1 MMKIN
6 FDGIHSINPVRRGCL
21 YLASPVSGPLNS
33 SIRNALE
40 MLNEDK
46 SHLFMAGGISTR
58 PVLVVSDP
66 DEWDKYHTVKVL
78 VSTTKPDVPGM
89 NIQPSQHYKACDGDN
104 RSVKLEVNNIRSIS
118 ASCLYKYIGSVS
130 DALMDLILLLT
141 ETFTTMRASTVCSVL
156 KEMKVALTCWP
167 EYAEDIM
174 ACYMRA
180 YKMYPHI
187 VAANS
192 PELIPDFKV
201 ENHKR
206 FIGAVMTNNKSTR
219 IVPVDDQIDE
229 LPELSYIDP
238 QEMITEVPEVD
249 DTAVEESEE
258 EPKESEL
265 VVDRRIFKYSPEGR
279 EWKGCAVKGRNIV
292 SDLAVLAAIDE
303 NVITTQ
309 EGGKLLG
316 CTNYL
321 ADKKLN
327 EAKSAKKTYELNS
340 LSYSAFMSWITNREK
355 TYGTSAFDRG
365 TLEVLFSIASADIY
379 ENVPD
384 KVDFKSIRNLK
395 EILGVS
401 KYIDVNEKIRAAYY
415 ALKAYE
421 VYEIVPHISVKPLAR
436 MLGLNLSVASWLSKL
451 CKAAKDIVD
460 GKVVAQKRTS
470 QTISVGEMKGEE
482 SNEVTEDKT
491 ELYREQVR
499 SIRSFLTHEG
509 FRSMPPK
516 IRAVFL
522 SIPRGFIKE
531 YCMKQPGWTA
541 ASFDVEYK
549 TAVEF
554 MRQKQRIDDAKANA
568 MQ

>member
-89 NIQPSQHYKACDGDN
+89 NIQPSQHYKACDSDT
-104 RSVKLEVNNIRSIS
+104 RSVKVEINNIRSIS
-118 ASCLYKYIGSVS
+118 AGCLYKYVGSVS

-141 ETFTTMRASTVCSVL
+141 ESFTTMRASTVCSVL
-156 KEMKVALTCWP
+156 QQMKVALSCWP

-187 VAANS
+187 VAANN

-206 FIGAVMTNNKSTR
+206 FIGAVLTNNKSTR
-219 IVPVDDQIDE
+219 ILDNVEDRIDDMDANDLPKAPDITPVNE
-229 LPELSYIDP
+229 PEP
-238 QEMITEVPEVD
+238 V
-249 DTAVEESEE
+249 E
-258 EPKESEL
+258 EPKEENETEPKL
-265 VVDRRIFKYSPEGR
+265 VVGHRIFKYSPEGR
-279 EWKGCAVKGRNIV
+279 EWKSCAVKGRNIV
-292 SDLAVLAAIDE
+292 SDLAILAAIDE

-316 CTNYL
+316 CTNYI

-395 EILGVS
+395 EILGIS

-460 GKVVAQKRTS
+460 GKVVAQKRAS

-531 YCMKQPGWTA
+531 YCMKQPGWSA

-554 MRQKQRIDDAKANA
+554 MRQKQRIDDAKASA

>member
-6 FDGIHSINPVRRGCL
+6 FDGMHNINPVRRGCL
-21 YLASPVSGPLNS
+21 YLASPVSGPPGS
-33 SIRNALE
+33 EIRNMME
-40 MLNEDK
+40 CLNENK
-46 SHLFMAGGISTR
+46 THLFMAGGISTR
-58 PVLVVSDP
+58 PVLIISDP
-66 DEWDKYHTVKVL
+66 DEWDKYHNVKVL

-89 NIQPSQHYKACDGDN
+89 TIQSSQHYKACDGDT
-104 RSVKLEVNNIRSIS
+104 RSVKLELNNVRSIS
-118 ASCLYKYIGSVS
+118 AGCLYKYIGTVS
-130 DALMDLILLLT
+130 EALMELILLLT
-141 ETFTTMRASTVCSVL
+141 ETFTTMRASTVCALL
-156 KEMKVALTCWP
+156 KEMKAMLSVWP

-187 VAANS
+187 VATNA

-206 FIGAVMTNNKSTR
+206 FIGAVLTNNKSTR
-219 IVPVDDQIDE
+219 IIDNVE
-229 LPELSYIDP
+229 RDIID
-238 QEMITEVPEVD
+238 EVPEEPVVNMVAD
-249 DTAVEESEE
+249 EPVEEPEEQEE
-258 EPKESEL
+258 EPAPKIGH
-265 VVDRRIFKYSPEGR
+265 RIFRHSLEGR
-279 EWKGCAVKGRNIV
+279 DWTPCAVRGRNII
-292 SDLAVLAAIDE
+292 SDIAVLAAVDE
-303 NVITTQ
+303 DVITMQ

-316 CTNYL
+316 CTSYL
-321 ADKKLN
+321 TDKKLS
-327 EAKSAKKTYELNS
+327 EAKANEKTYELNR
-340 LSYSAFMSWITNREK
+340 LSYSAFMSWYTNREK
-355 TYGTSAFDRG
+355 TFGDSAFSKD
-365 TLEVLFSIASADIY
+365 TLEVLFSIMSTDIY

-384 KVDFKSIRNLK
+384 KIDFKSIKNLK

-401 KYIDVNEKIRAAYY
+401 KYIDISEKIRAAYY

-421 VYEIVPHISVKPLAR
+421 VYEIIPHISVKPLAR
-436 MLGLNLSVASWLSKL
+436 MLGLNLNIASWLSKM
-451 CKAAKDIVD
+451 CKAAKDIAD
-460 GKVVAQKRTS
+460 GKIVAQKRTT
-470 QTISVGEMKGEE
+470 QTVISVGEKKGDVG
-482 SNEVTEDKT
+482 NEVAEDKT

-509 FRSMPPK
+509 LKSMPPK

-554 MRQKQRIDDAKANA
+554 MRQKQRIDDAKAAA